1 MPKKSIFETKIE
13 QEINKR
19 EVRLNSLL
27 NEKVKLIT
35 ELETLKKSREIFT
48 QSRKR
53 QKING
58 EPK

>member
-1 MPKKSIFETKIE
+1 MGKKSIFETKIE

-35 ELETLKKSREIFT
+35 ELETLKKSREIFI

-58 EPK
+58 ENK